1 MIFMLRTSDHEKKT
15 MEQRVK
21 LEQQRPY
28 YTAKTASCIQHK
40 YFMQHIVQDRK

>member
-1 MIFMLRTSDHEKKT
+1 MLRTSSHEKKT

-21 LEQQRPY
+21 LEQQRPF

-40 YFMQHIVQDRK
+40 YFKQHIVQYRK